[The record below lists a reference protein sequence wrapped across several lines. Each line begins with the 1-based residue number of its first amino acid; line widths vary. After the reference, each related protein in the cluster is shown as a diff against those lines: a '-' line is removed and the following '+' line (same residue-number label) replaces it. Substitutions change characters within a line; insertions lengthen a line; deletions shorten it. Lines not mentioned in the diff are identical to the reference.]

1 MLKRQLILSDNIY
14 RTPYLQ
20 KLAQLQI
27 LDKAVLARTSSDQAM
42 SRSHTALSAAAIL
55 CGLDLGFLITAST
68 SPPIEQ
74 IVATLAAGI
83 ADAGIAVLAIAVAAM
98 TVLAGGLVVADV
110 RTDLEAAQ
118 AWQGLDSQAVLNDR
132 PSDAGATEVDWPYTL
147 RPQDEQ
153 ARRIFLAHRL
163 AMPERRTGD
172 RCQASTAAKD
182 TAESTATDA
191 ASIPMACQPG
201 ADVPSREAN
210 TVGRAPTLIA
220 DNPGLP
226 IRTNA
231 SIGQSRQAW
240 RGSRDRL
247 VANAGRWLDW
257 RLHETRSAT
266 TAGHPASV
274 IVLVDVSR
282 RGDQPHA
289 LDITAGSSAPS
300 EATCRGPPSRSGRL
314 VGRAGNTALPHHDI
328 EVIDN
333 FGRPAPIGVAEL
345 TVIETFL
352 GDVLGD
358 VVAASG
364 ATKDCQTA

>member
-1 MLKRQLILSDNIY
+1 MYRLILSDNIY
-14 RTPYLQ
+14 HAPYLQ
-20 KLAQLQI
+20 ELFQLHI
-27 LDKAVLARTSSDQAM
+27 LDKAVLAPSSSDQAM
-42 SRSHTALSAAAIL
+42 SRLHTAFFVAAIL
-55 CGLDLGFLITAST
+55 CGLCLGFLATAST
-68 SPPIEQ
+68 SPPVEQ

-98 TVLAGGLVVADV
+98 TVLTGGLVVADV

-163 AMPERRTGD
+163 AMPERHAGV

-182 TAESTATDA
+182 TARQA
-191 ASIPMACQPG
+191 ASIPAPCHPV
-201 ADVPSREAN
+201 ADTVLPAAN
-210 TVGRAPTLIA
+210 TVGRAPTLIV

-226 IRTNA
+226 LRTNA
-231 SIGQSRQAW
+231 NMGQSRQAW

-257 RLHETRSAT
+257 RLHATRSAT

-274 IVLVDVSR
+274 IVLADVSR

-345 TVIETFL
+345 NVIETFL
-352 GDVLGD
+352 GEVLGD
-358 VVAASG
+358 VQAASC
-364 ATKDCQTA
+364 AAKDRQTT